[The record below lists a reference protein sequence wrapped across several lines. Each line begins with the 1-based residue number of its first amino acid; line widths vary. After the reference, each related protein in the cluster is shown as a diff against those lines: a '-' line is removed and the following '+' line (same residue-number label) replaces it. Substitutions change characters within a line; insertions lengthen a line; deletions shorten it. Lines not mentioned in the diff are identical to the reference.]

1 MKIYAAYWDD
11 FGPVKIGISRTPSR
25 RLADLQV
32 ACPYKLKMESFD
44 CSEEYQAA
52 DKESDV
58 HRTLSSQRMSGEWFD
73 ITVREATEA
82 IRDAGPMKFYDV
94 DFEKIICDFLQAQV
108 DAMEHQKLYH
118 REGVSHATA

>member
-11 FGPVKIGISRTPSR
+11 FGPVKIGISNTPTR

-32 ACPYKLKMESFD
+32 ACPYRLKMDSFE

-58 HRTLSSQRMSGEWFD
+58 HRSLSCQRMSGEWFD

-94 DFEKIICDFLQAQV
+94 DFGGIMLNFVQAQA
-108 DAMEHQKLYH
+108 DAIKHQKRYH
-118 REGVSHATA
+118 IKF